1 MATIS
6 GAELE
11 KMLNHYETVSGP
23 FQSKPRKQSKRNRAD
38 SMRLIIEYVQRSGEP
53 VTRRQI
59 AEYLAVSKSPWIL
72 QQIRDLAALGYIV
85 EIVSRCPNGMPRML
99 YTVH

>member
-1 MATIS
+1 MTTIS
-6 GAELE
+6 GIELE

-23 FQSKPRKQSKRNRAD
+23 YQSKPRKQTKRSRGD
-38 SMRLIIEYVQRSGEP
+38 SMQMIVDYVQRSGEL

-72 QQIRDLAALGYIV
+72 QQIRDLVALGYIV
-85 EIVSRCPNGMPRML
+85 EIVSQCPNGMPRML